1 MLQHRKART
10 KGMVISMSKVVIRM
24 VEAASSGRA
33 SNFWANIKLATGEE
47 REEIR
52 IIIALFRPVILKR
65 FTKIRANERPITIL
79 AKAQARGSLKEVTL
93 VLESL

>member
-1 MLQHRKART
+1 M
-10 KGMVISMSKVVIRM
+10 
-24 VEAASSGRA
+24 
-33 SNFWANIKLATGEE
+33 KLATGEE

-52 IIIALFRPVILKR
+52 MMTALFRPVILKR

-79 AKAQARGSLKEVTL
+79 AKAQIKGSLKEVTL

>member
-1 MLQHRKART
+1 
-10 KGMVISMSKVVIRM
+10 MSKVEIRM
-24 VEAASSGRA
+24 VEAASSGLA
-33 SNFWANIKLATGEE
+33 LNFWANMKLATGEE

-52 IIIALFRPVILKR
+52 ITIALFGPVILKR

-79 AKAQARGSLKEVTL
+79 AKAQARGSLKEMTL